1 MCLCGVKD
9 EEHTGHGQPV
19 EGSNYSLLFR
29 ACETASGVLC
39 PVWPSTTRQMLRC
52 LWKATKIRSQQH
64 MMYEEGLR
72 SEFGFQ
78 KV

>member
-39 PVWPSTTRQMLRC
+39 PVWAPN
-52 LWKATKIRSQQH
+52 
-64 MMYEEGLR
+64 YEADAEVSVEGY
-72 SEFGFQ
+72 
-78 KV
+78 